1 MTELISASRA
11 YLQRNP
17 VRGVAA
23 EALAEA
29 FGRTALLRYGDRH
42 IICAE
47 NEPGDAMY
55 FLLEGKVRVRRKD
68 SRGKPRDLATVEAPA
83 LIGHMSLI
91 DDSLRSASCLCE
103 GRAVVATL
111 GIDRYRELMEESTPA
126 GAALRRVLC
135 ASMARQL
142 VSANHGIREL
152 IQRASAPTTSPT
164 THRPPVP
171 RAAHSTTLTGDR
183 DVSDAELLRIANVLE
198 GWQLNAT
205 TADVSKM
212 QVVHSDADLRRTTP
226 RK

>member
-1 MTELISASRA
+1 MSELVLASEA

-17 VRGVAA
+17 VHGVAA
-23 EALAEA
+23 EALAAA
-29 FGRTALLRYGDRH
+29 FSRTALVRYGDRH

-55 FLLEGKVRVRRKD
+55 FLLQGKVRVRRKD

-91 DDSLRSASCLCE
+91 DGSLRSASCLCE

-111 GIDRYRELMEESTPA
+111 GIDRYRELMEEGSPA

-152 IQRASAPTTSPT
+152 IQRASALPTSST
-164 THRPPVP
+164 TRQPLVP

-205 TADVSKM
+205 TTEAGKV
-212 QVVHSDADLRRTTP
+212 QVVHSDADLRRTMP